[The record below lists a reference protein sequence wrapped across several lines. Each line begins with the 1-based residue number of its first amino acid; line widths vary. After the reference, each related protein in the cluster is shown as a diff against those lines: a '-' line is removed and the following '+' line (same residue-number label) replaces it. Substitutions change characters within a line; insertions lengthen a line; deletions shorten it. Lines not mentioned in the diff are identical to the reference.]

1 MRIDAC
7 PEPSQN
13 QGNELMHRMGAGVW
27 RVGFRCVLART
38 PPEPKEKHRFL
49 QCPRAFW
56 RAPLGTVEQLLRC
69 LRIEA
74 AQQRERDLTRRSA
87 ARRIKKAR

>member
-38 PPEPKEKHRFL
+38 LPEPKEKHGFL
-49 QCPRAFW
+49 HGPKANYS
-56 RAPLGTVEQLLRC
+56 APVGKLKQ
-69 LRIEA
+69 
-74 AQQRERDLTRRSA
+74 
-87 ARRIKKAR
+87 

>member
-13 QGNELMHRMGAGVW
+13 RGNELMHRMGAGVW
-27 RVGFRCVLART
+27 GVGFRCVLART

-49 QCPRAFW
+49 HGPKANYN
-56 RAPLGTVEQLLRC
+56 APVGK
-69 LRIEA
+69 I
-74 AQQRERDLTRRSA
+74 
-87 ARRIKKAR
+87 

>member
-1 MRIDAC
+1 MRVDAC

-13 QGNELMHRMGAGVW
+13 RGNELMHRIGEAVW
-27 RVGFRCVLART
+27 RAGFRCVLART

-56 RAPLGTVEQLLRC
+56 RAPVGKVEQL
-69 LRIEA
+69 
-74 AQQRERDLTRRSA
+74 QFP
-87 ARRIKKAR
+87 KAFWRAPVGKVEQ

>member
-1 MRIDAC
+1 MRVDAC

-27 RVGFRCVLART
+27 RVAFRCVLART

-49 QCPRAFW
+49 HGPKANYN
-56 RAPLGTVEQLLRC
+56 APVGK
-69 LRIEA
+69 I
-74 AQQRERDLTRRSA
+74 
-87 ARRIKKAR
+87 

>member
-13 QGNELMHRMGAGVW
+13 QGNELMHQMGAGVW
-27 RVGFRCVLART
+27 GVGFRCVLART

-49 QCPRAFW
+49 HGPKANYS
-56 RAPLGTVEQLLRC
+56 APVGK
-69 LRIEA
+69 I
-74 AQQRERDLTRRSA
+74 
-87 ARRIKKAR
+87 

>member
-13 QGNELMHRMGAGVW
+13 RGNELMHRMGVAVW
-27 RVGFRCVLART
+27 GVGFRCVLART
-38 PPEPKEKHRFL
+38 PPEHEQKHRFL

-56 RAPLGTVEQLLRC
+56 RALVGKVNSYSFQERFGVPLWG
-69 LRIEA
+69 
-74 AQQRERDLTRRSA
+74 
-87 ARRIKKAR
+87 K